1 MEEEQ
6 PKKRMYEFEIEGEKI
21 FIKRSFLGS
30 RIVHPFKI
38 DGKIN
43 WKNLLIGS
51 WFNLI
56 TIIIYILI
64 AVLLYVGLQQIVQQ
78 CQMVLDNPCPY
89 CNQMLKNISTNFS
102 IFNSP

>member
-1 MEEEQ
+1 MEEE
-6 PKKRMYEFEIEGEKI
+6 PTGKIHKVEIEGEKI
-21 FIKRSFLGS
+21 FIKRIFLGS

-56 TIIIYILI
+56 TIVIYIII
-64 AVLLYVGLQQIVQQ
+64 AILLYIGMQQIVQQ
-78 CQMVLDNPCPY
+78 CQMVLDNPYPY
-89 CNQMLKNISTNFS
+89 CNQILN
-102 IFNSP
+102 P